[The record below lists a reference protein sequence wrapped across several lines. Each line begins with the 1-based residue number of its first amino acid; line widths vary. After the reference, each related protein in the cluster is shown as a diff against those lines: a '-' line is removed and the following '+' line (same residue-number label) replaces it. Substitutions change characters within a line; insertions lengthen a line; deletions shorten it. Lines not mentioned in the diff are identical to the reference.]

1 MDESRKQPPLAR
13 VLAVVVPLLALS
25 VVVLVAMSPSTRSA
39 SDTGFDDRGRVQTF
53 PVEERVPAPADRAP
67 LLDGDGE
74 LGLGDLA
81 GKVVVVNFWASWC
94 GPCRA
99 EQPELNQAYE
109 AVAGQD
115 VAFLGVAVQD
125 TEANA
130 RAHQREFAVSYQSVL
145 DPGSVYSAKFEGV
158 GPAAIPTTILVDRK
172 GHVAA
177 RIFGKVT
184 EHEVRSVVADLLA
197 EA

>member
-1 MDESRKQPPLAR
+1 MDETPKQSALAR
-13 VLAVVVPLLALS
+13 VLVVVVPLLALS
-25 VVVLVAMSPSTRSA
+25 VVVLMATRPSTSSPSDPA
-39 SDTGFDDRGRVQTF
+39 SDHDRTQTI
-53 PVEERVPAPADRAP
+53 PIEARLPAPTDQAP
-67 LLDGDGE
+67 LLGSEGE
-74 LGLGDLA
+74 LGLDALI

-109 AVAGQD
+109 ALSGHD

-130 RAHQREFAVSYQSVL
+130 RAHQREFAVPYQSVL
-145 DPGSVYSAKFEGV
+145 DPASVYAAKYGGV
-158 GPAAIPTTILVDRK
+158 GPAAIPTTIVVDR
-172 GHVAA
+172 GGRVAA
-177 RIFGKVT
+177 RIFGRVT
-184 EHEVRSVVADLLA
+184 EAELHRVAGQLLA